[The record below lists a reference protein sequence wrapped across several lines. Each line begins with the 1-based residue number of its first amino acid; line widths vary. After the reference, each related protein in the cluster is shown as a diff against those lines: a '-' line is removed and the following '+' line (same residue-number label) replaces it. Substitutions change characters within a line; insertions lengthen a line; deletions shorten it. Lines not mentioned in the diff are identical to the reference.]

1 MNTAERKRNRRLGLM
16 LSLCFLI
23 IWASLGTSASLAW
36 FADTSP
42 EVNNIFN
49 FADFGVEV
57 SHRLT
62 DGTWEKVDSK
72 TKLFDEKALYEPGY
86 TQVVYLKV
94 DNKGSVPFYYKTA
107 VIVNGVDIATNVY
120 GRELDLQKYLKFG
133 LVATDSEE
141 NMKRSVEDRE
151 KAKNIAVTPL
161 NDYTTDK
168 ARLENGETAYIALVV
183 RMPEEVTN
191 VANYRLDKIPEVRLG
206 VVVTAE
212 QIKK

>member
-1 MNTAERKRNRRLGLM
+1 M
-16 LSLCFLI
+16 
-23 IWASLGTSASLAW
+23 
-36 FADTSP
+36 
-42 EVNNIFN
+42 
-49 FADFGVEV
+49 
-57 SHRLT
+57 
-62 DGTWEKVDSK
+62 
-72 TKLFDEKALYEPGY
+72 YEPGY